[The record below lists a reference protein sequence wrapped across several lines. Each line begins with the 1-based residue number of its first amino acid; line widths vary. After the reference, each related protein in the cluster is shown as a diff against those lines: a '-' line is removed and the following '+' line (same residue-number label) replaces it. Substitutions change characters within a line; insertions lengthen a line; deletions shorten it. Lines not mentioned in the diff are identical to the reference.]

1 MLNVP
6 EAVKALFKTD
16 GIQKNFRVHFPN
28 SEYRDLTNS
37 DIVAGSVKFTESVCS
52 KDVLQF
58 GLAEASRIE
67 FECVGVPNIYGATIE
82 CFCEVD
88 TSSLSAEYQ
97 TVKADVSY
105 PVYAVPYGLFRVQSC
120 PRNAGAMT
128 HRRVEGYSTA
138 LEKSAEMSS
147 FLRGKLSARV
157 ANTPTSLQVVPLL
170 VAQETNDIT
179 GLTLTEST
187 LTDAST
193 SMQELVRWHND
204 GHLYTAYWTP
214 LSGFFHRMFTINN
227 NLNSLLRFTCDIDIS
242 QIEQIYTDAIELGIP
257 AEEMQN
263 LRGILEPSVWYPNG
277 LRAFIPFDDP
287 TDSGYIYP
295 HLGDMCY
302 LSYPSPSSTATL
314 RIDRDGALLHRYEY
328 TSSYISNVV
337 CKRYDLTDTS
347 QMMRIQIK
355 QTSGTEDGSSRYH
368 SFINSLD
375 YGSLFDGYEEL
386 SASYGQASRSGWLK
400 SVTLSKSSP
409 VTISKSEHSDFWFD
423 EYSISPIGSIKYTYY
438 DIDLKQEQTQI
449 YSFGEGLSE
458 YDMTDNYLLKHLAVS
473 ASDLTNDQTVE
484 EYVQSLFDTYFIPN
498 ITDISFIPVD
508 LDMIG
513 LPYIEAGDYIEV
525 VAEDNTVV
533 GTYVLSRT
541 LSGEQ
546 YLTDAVESKGGE
558 IIGSS
563 VRSA

>member
-16 GIQKNFRVHFPN
+16 GIAKNFRVHFPN
-28 SEYRDLTNS
+28 AEYRDLTNS

-52 KDVLQF
+52 KEVLQF

-97 TVKADVSY
+97 TVKTDVSY
-105 PVYAVPYGLFRVQSC
+105 PVYAVPYGSFRVQSC

-128 HRRVEGYSTA
+128 HRRVEGYGDA
-138 LEKSAEMSS
+138 LEKATQLSP
-147 FLRGKLSARV
+147 FLYSKLSAPNPSPSIVQNV
-157 ANTPTSLQVVPLL
+157 ACI
-170 VAQETNDIT
+170 VAGETNDISDLDVST
-179 GLTLTEST
+179 TSLTFSDNGFLP
-187 LTDAST
+187 T
-193 SMQELVRWHND
+193 SFTWTYNGHDYAFEFD
-204 GHLYTAYWTP
+204 GNVTYKVSDNGNMDVKT
-214 LSGFFHRMFTINN
+214 
-227 NLNSLLRFTCDIDIS
+227 LLRFICSIDTA
-242 QIEQIYTDAIELGIP
+242 QIDAVYEKANEYGIP
-257 AEEMQN
+257 KRQMSN
-263 LRGILEPSVWYPNG
+263 LRGMLEPSLALDIYSG
-277 LRAFIPFDDP
+277 LFTPLGDP
-287 TDSGYIYP
+287 SDSGIIYP
-295 HLGDMCY
+295 YYTGLLAD
-302 LSYPSPSSTATL
+302 LQYPSSFGSSHLLLKKDGTAVETFTL
-314 RIDRDGALLHRYEY
+314 
-328 TSSYISNVV
+328 TPYISNVSATL
-337 CKRYDLTDTS
+337 YTLTNASQASLNISVKNTS
-347 QMMRIQIK
+347 KDNNFYAYI
-355 QTSGTEDGSSRYH
+355 D
-368 SFINSLD
+368 SFD
-375 YGSLFDGYEEL
+375 VGSLMEGYSEL
-386 SASYGQASRSGWLK
+386 SAQFLQASRSGGLK
-400 SVTLSKSSP
+400 NVALSKSSP

-438 DIDLKQEQTQI
+438 DLDLKQEQTQI

-473 ASDLTNDQTVE
+473 ASDLTDQTVE

-533 GTYVLSRT
+533 GTYVLSRS